1 MDVASFA
8 DIADD
13 FNERVSRIVWA
24 TVTTMD
30 RQGRPRSRL
39 LHPLWEGST
48 GYIMTGPQSHKAKHI
63 ARNPYVSVSYWDPK
77 HDTVFAEC
85 KAEWVGDESEK
96 RRIWDLFKGTPEPY
110 GYDPAMFWP
119 DGPASPAFGV
129 LKLEPWRVEL
139 WSIGEMATGKPARVW
154 RGD

>member
-24 TVTTMD
+24 SVTTID
-30 RQGRPRSRL
+30 GKGRPRSRL
-39 LHPLWEGST
+39 LHPLWEGTT
-48 GYIMTGPQSHKAKHI
+48 GYIMTGPESHKSKHLAK
-63 ARNPYVSVSYWDPK
+63 NPYVSVSYWDPK

-85 KAEWVGDESEK
+85 KAEWMTDAAEK
-96 RRIWDLFKGTPEPY
+96 ERVWNLFKATPEPY

-119 DGPASPAFGV
+119 DGPGSPAFGV
-129 LKLEPWRVEL
+129 LKLEPWRIEL
-139 WSIGEMATGKPARVW
+139 YSLADLAQRKPARVW
-154 RGD
+154 RAG

>member
-24 TVTTMD
+24 SVTTID
-30 RQGRPRSRL
+30 GKGRPRSRL
-39 LHPLWEGST
+39 LHPLWEKTT
-48 GYIMTGPQSHKAKHI
+48 GYIMTGPESHKSKHLAK
-63 ARNPYVSVSYWDPK
+63 NPYVSVSYWDPK

-85 KAEWVGDESEK
+85 KAEWMTDGAEK
-96 RRIWDLFKGTPEPY
+96 ERVWNLFKATPEPY

-119 DGPASPAFGV
+119 DGPGSPAFGV
-129 LKLEPWRVEL
+129 LKLEPWRIEL
-139 WSIGEMATGKPARVW
+139 YSLADLAQRKPARVW
-154 RGD
+154 RAG

>member
-24 TVTTMD
+24 SVTTID
-30 RQGRPRSRL
+30 GKGRPRSRL
-39 LHPLWEGST
+39 LHPLWEGTT
-48 GYIMTGPQSHKAKHI
+48 GYIMTGPDSHKAKHI

-85 KAEWVGDESEK
+85 KAEWMADAAEK
-96 RRIWDLFKGTPEPY
+96 ERVWKLFKGTPEPY

-119 DGPASPAFGV
+119 DGPSSPAFGV
-129 LKLEPWRVEL
+129 LKLTPWRIEL
-139 WSIGEMATGKPARVW
+139 YSLADLAQRKPARVW
-154 RGD
+154 RAG